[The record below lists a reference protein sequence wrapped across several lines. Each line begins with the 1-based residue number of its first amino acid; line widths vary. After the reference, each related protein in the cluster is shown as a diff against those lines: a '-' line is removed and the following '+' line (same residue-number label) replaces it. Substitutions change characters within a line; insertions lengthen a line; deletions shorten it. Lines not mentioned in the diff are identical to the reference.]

1 MNYALLLLAPIF
13 GFSLSGWLLKDLRL
27 SCLDTLENI
36 LICLQEWFDDVFH
49 KVTHQG
55 WLYSKANGLSD
66 RMLRMVDAH
75 TRGGCTLRVVSSTFH
90 VTCVICHNV
99 ADHGWSQ
106 ALMSDHRSVQSPL
119 A

>member
-55 WLYSKANGLSD
+55 WLYSKANGLGD
-66 RMLRMVDAH
+66 RILTMVIMSH
-75 TRGGCTLRVVSSTFH
+75 TRGGCTLRVVASNYPL
-90 VTCVICHNV
+90 CVF
-99 ADHGWSQ
+99 
-106 ALMSDHRSVQSPL
+106 
-119 A
+119 